1 MHLRTYVETTEKN
14 LYCTVCCKR
23 LVCTH
28 STSPSCSYFRCE
40 VANISD
46 GCDKLTMME
55 SQPETRMDT
64 FGDSYLMSD
73 PKWHGFQEN
82 VVCAFRL
89 PRKPGHR
96 WQLWLMKHFAIDPI
110 ECGNPCRCGCEDH
123 VHFEQESRQS
133 SQMQTFCDF
142 VPGGGERL
150 DGWCGHSYGPDNVQG
165 VQPFR
170 AGTVPMVYTVRM
182 YSAIVMYCTCIV
194 YLRSCVLVLLNITS
208 T

>member
-1 MHLRTYVETTEKN
+1 M
-14 LYCTVCCKR
+14 
-23 LVCTH
+23 
-28 STSPSCSYFRCE
+28 
-40 VANISD
+40 ANISA
-46 GCDKLTMME
+46 GCDKLTMTE

-82 VVCAFRL
+82 VVCVFHL
-89 PRKPGHR
+89 PRKSGHR
-96 WQLWLMKHFAIDPI
+96 WQLLLMKHFALDPI

-123 VHFEQESRQS
+123 VHFEQVSSRS

-170 AGTVPMVYTVRM
+170 AGTVPMAYAVRVYIQCCCNVVHVH
-182 YSAIVMYCTCIV
+182 SS
-194 YLRSCVLVLLNITS
+194 LEVL
-208 T
+208 